1 MLRAGALYFLGVFAL
16 GFVLGTIRVLWL
28 APAIGAFAAVSVE
41 LPLMLGFAWWLSSR
55 LALSLGT
62 WQRIGMGAFAFV
74 LLMLAEAA
82 VGLFALGLSPVAYL
96 AGLLTPEGK
105 VGLAGQLVFALLPW
119 LQRPRG

>member
-1 MLRAGALYFLGVFAL
+1 MLRAGTLYFLGVFAL
-16 GFVLGTIRVLWL
+16 GFVLGAIRVFWL

-41 LPLMLGFAWWLSSR
+41 VPLMLGFAWWLSSR
-55 LALSLGT
+55 LAIPLGT
-62 WQRIGMGAFAFV
+62 WQRIGMGAFAFL

-82 VGLFALGLSPVAYL
+82 VAILALGMTPVGYL